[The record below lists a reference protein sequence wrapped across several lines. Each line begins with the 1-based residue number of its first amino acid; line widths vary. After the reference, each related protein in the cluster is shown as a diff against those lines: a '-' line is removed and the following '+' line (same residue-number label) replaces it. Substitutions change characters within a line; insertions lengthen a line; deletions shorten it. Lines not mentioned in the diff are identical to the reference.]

1 MDDPYGDEE
10 DRLNSSRIFHTL
22 LIGREDSTALQTS
35 QENSI
40 ITEDI
45 QEDFQIFKKELSD
58 QSDERGNHSVIMKD

>member
-35 QENSI
+35 QEYSVI
-40 ITEDI
+40 SEDI
-45 QEDFQIFKKELSD
+45 QEVYEVCK
-58 QSDERGNHSVIMKD
+58 